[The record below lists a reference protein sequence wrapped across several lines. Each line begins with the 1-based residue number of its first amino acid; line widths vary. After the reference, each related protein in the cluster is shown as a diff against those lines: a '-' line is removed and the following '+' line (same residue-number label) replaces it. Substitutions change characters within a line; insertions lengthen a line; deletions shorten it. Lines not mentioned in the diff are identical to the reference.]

1 MKLLKD
7 KINEYIDLYLNDLSD
22 YGDDGEHEIAEAI
35 LNPFKTTIDESEG
48 DTYNLL
54 KEASKQSPEHKQ
66 AIVEFLEY
74 LKHTQND

>member
-7 KINEYIDLYLNDLSD
+7 KINKYIDLYLNDLSD
-22 YGDDGEHEIAEAI
+22 YGDDGEYEIAETI

-54 KEASKQSPEHKQ
+54 KEASKQSLEHKQ
-66 AIVEFLEY
+66 TIVEFLEY